1 VLGPTASAS
10 ATTVESRRRQSAT
23 SWWLAYGLCI
33 FATLVVA
40 AIAVA
45 TTAQPF
51 SLALVIMVLGAIVAL
66 VRPVA
71 GVYLVALF
79 AMVGDTVASGWYPFT
94 WNFSSRESILFISD
108 GITMSPLDLYVAA
121 LFAGWILQMLARRDW
136 HIVRAKLFWPVMVFG
151 AFMVFGFVHGV
162 VLKGGGDRNAAVW
175 EFRPMIYLIVLYL
188 LVTNI
193 FTNRAQYR
201 RLLWFLM
208 TAVCI
213 NGVLALVYYYSLDPA
228 TFDEMESL
236 VQHGATLPMNAM
248 ILLIIGAR
256 LFRVRSLAFRW
267 LLPVM
272 AIPVVIVY
280 VLSQRRAAI
289 VALVGGL
296 IVAFAVLNWTNRK
309 LFWRITPVV
318 VVLAVGYVGAF
329 WNSTSTAG
337 FPAQAVK
344 SVVAPDSLSERNQGS
359 DQYRAIENLDV
370 VFTIKASPVLGLGFG
385 QRFYKPYPLPAIASF
400 LLEDFKPH
408 NSILWIWIKAGI
420 GGFIAMLFL
429 FGSSLRDGARSI
441 LDAAK
446 QDNTYAAFTMMSVA
460 YVLMVAIF
468 SYVDIAWDAQNMV
481 MLAFIL
487 GQIGSVSQF
496 PVAEPDA
503 PEPTAPAV
511 KPLRALAPTAF

>member
-1 VLGPTASAS
+1 
-10 ATTVESRRRQSAT
+10 
-23 SWWLAYGLCI
+23 
-33 FATLVVA
+33 
-40 AIAVA
+40 
-45 TTAQPF
+45 
-51 SLALVIMVLGAIVAL
+51 MVLGAIVAL

-79 AMVGDTVASGWYPFT
+79 ATVGDIVASNWYPFT

-108 GITMSPLDLYVAA
+108 GITLSPLDLYVAA

-136 HIVRAKLFWPVMVFG
+136 HVVRPKLFWPVMVFG
-151 AFMVFGFVHGV
+151 AFMIVGFVHGV
-162 VLKGGGDRNAAVW
+162 LLKGGDRNAAVW

-193 FTNRAQYR
+193 FTSRAQYR
-201 RLLWFLM
+201 RLVWFLM

-213 NGVLALVYYYSLDPA
+213 NGILAFIYYLSLDPA
-228 TFDEMESL
+228 AFDEMESL
-236 VQHGATLPMNAM
+236 VQHPATVPMNAM
-248 ILLIIGAR
+248 ILLIIGVR
-256 LFRVRSLAFRW
+256 LFKVRSLALRW
-267 LLPVM
+267 LLPIM

-296 IVAFAVLNWTNRK
+296 VIAFAVLNWTNRK
-309 LFWRITPVV
+309 LFWKITPVV
-318 VVLAVGYVGAF
+318 VVLLVGYVGAF
-329 WNSTSTAG
+329 WNSTGTAG
-337 FPAQAVK
+337 FPAQAIK
-344 SVVAPDSLSERNQGS
+344 SVVAPDSVSERNQGS
-359 DQYRAIENLDV
+359 DQYRKIENLDV

-385 QRFYKPYPLPAIASF
+385 QRFYKPYPLPAISSF

-441 LDAAK
+441 LEAAK

-468 SYVDIAWDAQNMV
+468 SYVDIAWDPQNMV
-481 MLAFIL
+481 MLAFLL

-496 PVAEPDA
+496 PVAE
-503 PEPTAPAV
+503 APAV
-511 KPLRALAPTAF
+511 AAPSIKPVRALAPTAF